1 MVDKFISADILVR
14 EQDERKSIHKK
25 ELDLNSCQTVGL
37 ITLTDSK
44 RESEKNLNYNTLTV
58 SYIIYSFKRYY
69 EG

>member
-44 RESEKNLNYNTLTV
+44 RESKKNLNYNFT
-58 SYIIYSFKRYY
+58 K
-69 EG
+69 